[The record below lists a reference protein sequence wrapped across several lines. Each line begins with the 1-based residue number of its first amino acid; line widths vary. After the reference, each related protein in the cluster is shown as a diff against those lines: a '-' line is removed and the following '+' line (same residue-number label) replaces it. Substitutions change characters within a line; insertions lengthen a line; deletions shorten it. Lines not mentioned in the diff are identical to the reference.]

1 MRNSGFF
8 CIFARKIKFDTTMS
22 GKSFLYGLVAGA
34 LIGGTAALL
43 LSPKTGEENLQD
55 LKRKLNEFM
64 NENGEAPSNDE
75 APSHKKEKKDG
86 E

>member
-1 MRNSGFF
+1 
-8 CIFARKIKFDTTMS
+8 MS